1 MSALSSMP
9 KGNDGGKVHP
19 WHLPTVASAVALVAG
34 LWGSW
39 ESLIGRS
46 YDAVIVSAGS
56 DRASASGDYHSL
68 NEPGMSGLTVVLIVF
83 VLSGL
88 VLAVVGAVLE
98 QRRVR
103 IGPWLVLAG
112 ALPAVAVARMSF
124 TLAAFGWAGMIA
136 VLAAAMAFA
145 RYRA

>member
-1 MSALSSMP
+1 
-9 KGNDGGKVHP
+9 
-19 WHLPTVASAVALVAG
+19 
-34 LWGSW
+34 
-39 ESLIGRS
+39 
-46 YDAVIVSAGS
+46 
-56 DRASASGDYHSL
+56 
-68 NEPGMSGLTVVLIVF
+68 MSGLTVVLIVF